1 MVADIFPESPILIT
15 LPRILKNEAETLA
28 ALCGAGVSVIHIRKP
43 EASEPEIEEL
53 LKTLQALGA
62 DMSRLT
68 IHYNEPLARKYGL
81 GGVHRRTACRSRR
94 RAAAKLFGAR
104 LDGSGTRGDRRG
116 LRISEPAVRFDLE
129 AGLPQRD

>member
-81 GGVHRRTACRSRR
+81 GGVHLRIEDLLA
-94 RAAAKLFGAR
+94 GA
-104 LDGSGTRGDRRG
+104 GEG
-116 LRISEPAVRFDLE
+116 LRRSCSAL
-129 AGLPQRD
+129 GCT

>member
-62 DMSRLT
+62 DMSR
-68 IHYNEPLARKYGL
+68 
-81 GGVHRRTACRSRR
+81 
-94 RAAAKLFGAR
+94 
-104 LDGSGTRGDRRG
+104 
-116 LRISEPAVRFDLE
+116 
-129 AGLPQRD
+129 

>member
-1 MVADIFPESPILIT
+1 MLRRSPTGRNHADPRHRRIEQWLQIFSRNLPILIT
-15 LPRILKNEAETLA
+15 LPRILKNEAETPA

-81 GGVHRRTACRSRR
+81 GGVH
-94 RAAAKLFGAR
+94 
-104 LDGSGTRGDRRG
+104 
-116 LRISEPAVRFDLE
+116 LRIE
-129 AGLPQRD
+129 GT

>member
-53 LKTLQALGA
+53 LK
-62 DMSRLT
+62 
-68 IHYNEPLARKYGL
+68 
-81 GGVHRRTACRSRR
+81 
-94 RAAAKLFGAR
+94 
-104 LDGSGTRGDRRG
+104 
-116 LRISEPAVRFDLE
+116 
-129 AGLPQRD
+129 